1 MIKKIKIFLSKKQQ
15 IYFVILLFGI
25 FVAAGLEMVGIGLIP
40 VFIKLLLNPDQLI
53 SYLPSFNL
61 KNFFTSKSHID
72 QILFGVIFLSI
83 LPSATNNTF

>member
-83 LPSATNNTF
+83 FN